1 MHDTRERTYPPKQ
14 NSQVKQ
20 YDVARRYSR
29 CRIHHAPLRPP
40 PKFKGNA
47 EDDLEDWLRVYDRY
61 AKALAWSGDQK
72 ADNLVVVLK
81 Q

>member
-1 MHDTRERTYPPKQ
+1 MTSPVDTPAAEYIIRPYG
-14 NSQVKQ
+14 
-20 YDVARRYSR
+20 A
-29 CRIHHAPLRPP
+29 PP
-40 PKFKGNA
+40 PKFKGKA